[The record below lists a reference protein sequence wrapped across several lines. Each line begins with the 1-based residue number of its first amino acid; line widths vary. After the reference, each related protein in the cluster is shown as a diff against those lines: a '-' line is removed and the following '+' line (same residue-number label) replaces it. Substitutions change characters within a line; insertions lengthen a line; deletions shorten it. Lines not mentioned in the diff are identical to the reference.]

1 VRELVLSA
9 KFKKDLSRVK
19 KRGKNIKKLET
30 VLAKL
35 QSGEGLEPRYKD
47 HALSGDMEGYRDLHI
62 EPDWL
67 LIYQVNESDL
77 YLVRTGSHSD
87 LFK

>member
-1 VRELVLSA
+1 M
-9 KFKKDLSRVK
+9 K

-35 QSGEGLEPRYKD
+35 QSGEGLEPRYRD

-62 EPDWL
+62 ELDWL